1 MSNTPII
8 QEPKITIEFT
18 KIPFTGIGGNF
29 WLTPA
34 ATGFSIIAMITM
46 IASFC
51 FCPEIG
57 ITTHLVALFLIVAL
71 CLVALC
77 YIIYKFESVRVA
89 YRIEEAKATAALY
102 RKLIEETEIRNIK
115 IQEKNLSK

>member
-1 MSNTPII
+1 MNNNPVI
-8 QEPKITIEFT
+8 QEPKMTIEFT
-18 KIPFTGIGGNF
+18 KTPFTRIGGCF
-29 WLTPA
+29 WLAPLVS
-34 ATGFSIIAMITM
+34 GLSIIAM
-46 IASFC
+46 AVFFC
-51 FCPEIG
+51 LCPQTG
-57 ITTHLVALFLIVAL
+57 ITTPQVALFLIVAL

-77 YIIYKFESVRVA
+77 YIIYKFESTKVA